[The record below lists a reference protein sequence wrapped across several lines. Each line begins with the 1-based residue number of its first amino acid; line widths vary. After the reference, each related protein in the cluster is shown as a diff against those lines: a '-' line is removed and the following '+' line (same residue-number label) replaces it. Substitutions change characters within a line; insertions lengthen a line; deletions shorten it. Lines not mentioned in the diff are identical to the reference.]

1 VHSIRRSLSVLA
13 LAGLLSVGVVPTAF
27 AVEVEAPEVV
37 DAEVAL
43 DTELSPA
50 ASADSDRTP
59 VIEAPIA
66 FTSLW
71 AELPDGVDAIQVRTS
86 IDGQAWSAWT
96 ELATPDE
103 LDAPDPGSPEAVAAS
118 GAARVTD
125 LLEAGEARFVQV
137 EAAEAR
143 VDEIVLQLVDTAGLN
158 ESVIAR
164 IGRHLTARPAP
175 ADAAEN
181 SSVPT
186 WVEARSAWGAA
197 PYKGTPSVAKYGVEQ
212 VILHHTA
219 GSNKLRRWD
228 GTCVRSEII
237 STIRGIQK
245 YHQDAKGWSDI
256 GYNVVIDPCG
266 GVWEARQGG
275 LDRAVIGAHA
285 AGANANSTGISV
297 LGNFNDLDPNA
308 DILAAFDRVVGWK
321 AGIHGIDTTGSVT
334 RTIKGVTKVH
344 PTVIG
349 HSDVGSTSCPGRIM
363 NSITRIRTNA
373 KAEAGNWPRVP
384 DDVQRV
390 PDERPAIT
398 FSDITGN
405 THAAAIEALV
415 GREITTGYSD
425 GTYRPGLQV
434 TRAQV
439 ATFLMRALGLEPV
452 PGVRFTD
459 VAAGNVHA
467 PAINA
472 LVDAGVLNGY
482 AGNSFRPDESLRRE
496 HMAVVIARALEL
508 APNPVAA
515 ERFSDVVGYEGDI
528 GALAEAA
535 ITTGYPDGTFR
546 PKATVSRD
554 QMATFLMNAVR
565 ILDERAAPAPA
576 PAPEPE
582 PAPAPAPDPDV
593 TS

>member
-1 VHSIRRSLSVLA
+1 MRSIRRPVSVVA
-13 LAGLLSVGVVPTAF
+13 LVGLLSLGLVPTAF
-27 AVEVEAPEVV
+27 AVEVEAPEVL

-50 ASADSDRTP
+50 AADERRTP
-59 VIEAPIA
+59 VIETPIA

-71 AELPDGVDAIQVRTS
+71 AELPDGVDVVQVRTS
-86 IDGQAWSAWT
+86 VDGEAWSPWT
-96 ELATPDE
+96 ELALPDE
-103 LDAPDPGSPEAVAAS
+103 LDAPDPGSPEAVAAA

-175 ADAAEN
+175 AEAAE
-181 SSVPT
+181 SSTVPS
-186 WVEARSAWGAA
+186 WVEPRSAWGAA
-197 PYKGTPSVAKYGVEQ
+197 AYKGTPSVAKYGVEQ
-212 VILHHTA
+212 VVLHHTA
-219 GSNKLRRWD
+219 GSNNLRRSD

-256 GYNVVIDPCG
+256 GYNIVIDPCG

-297 LGNFNDLDPNA
+297 LGNFTSFDPNP

-334 RTIKGVTKVH
+334 RTINGVTKTY

-349 HSDVGSTSCPGRIM
+349 HRDVGSTTCPGRVM
-363 NSITRIRTNA
+363 NSIGRIRTNA
-373 KAEAGNWPRVP
+373 AALAVNWPRVP
-384 DDVQRV
+384 DGLG
-390 PDERPAIT
+390 ASF
-398 FSDITGN
+398 FSDTVGN
-405 THAAAIEALV
+405 AHAASIDGLV
-415 GREITTGYSD
+415 LREITTGYSD
-425 GTYRPGLQV
+425 GTYRPHLDV
-434 TRAQV
+434 SRAQL

-452 PGVRFTD
+452 PGVRFVD
-459 VAAGNVHA
+459 VAETNVHG

-482 AGNSFRPDESLRRE
+482 ADDTFRPNESLRRE
-496 HMAVVIARALEL
+496 HMAVILTRALEL
-508 APNPVAA
+508 APDPVAA
-515 ERFSDVVGYEGDI
+515 ERFSDVVLYPGEI
-528 GALAEAA
+528 GALAQSG
-535 ITTGYPDGTFR
+535 ITTGYTDGTFR
-546 PKATVSRD
+546 PTASVNRA
-554 QMATFLMNAVR
+554 QMATFLMNTVA
-565 ILDERAAPAPA
+565 ILDQRAA
-576 PAPEPE
+576 
-582 PAPAPAPDPDV
+582 
-593 TS
+593 TG

>member
-1 VHSIRRSLSVLA
+1 MRSIRRPVSVLA
-13 LAGLLSVGVVPTAF
+13 LVGVLSLGVVPTAL
-27 AVEVEAPEVV
+27 AVEVAAPEVV

-43 DTELSPA
+43 DTELPDV
-50 ASADSDRTP
+50 ADEDRTP
-59 VIEAPIA
+59 VIETPIA

-86 IDGQAWSAWT
+86 LDGDAWSPWT
-96 ELATPDE
+96 ELALPDG
-103 LDAPDPGSPEAVAAS
+103 LDAPDPGTPEAAAAAD
-118 GAARVTD
+118 AARVTD

-137 EAAEAR
+137 EAAGAR
-143 VDEIVLQLVDTAGLN
+143 ADEVVLQLADTAGLN

-164 IGRHLTARPAP
+164 IGRHLSARPAV
-175 ADAAEN
+175 AEAAVEK
-181 SSVPT
+181 STVPS
-186 WVEARSAWGAA
+186 WVEARAAWGAA
-197 PYKGTPSVAKYGVEQ
+197 PYKGTPSVAKHGVEQ
-212 VILHHTA
+212 IVLHHTA
-219 GSNKLRRWD
+219 GSNGLRDSD
-228 GTCVRSEII
+228 GKCDRQRII

-245 YHQDAKGWSDI
+245 YHQDGQGWSDI

-285 AGANANSTGISV
+285 RGANANSTGIAV
-297 LGNFNDLDPNA
+297 LGDFTKIDPNA

-321 AGIHGIDTTGSVT
+321 AGIHGIDATGSVV
-334 RTIKGVTKVH
+334 RTIGGTTKTY

-349 HSDVGSTSCPGRIM
+349 HRDVGSTTCPGRIM
-363 NSITRIRTNA
+363 DSISRIRTNA
-373 KAEAGNWPRVP
+373 AAQAVNWPRVP
-384 DDVQRV
+384 DGLGATIFRD
-390 PDERPAIT
+390 T
-398 FSDITGN
+398 TGN
-405 THAAAIEALV
+405 THATAIEALV
-415 GREITTGYSD
+415 AREITTGYPD
-425 GTYRPGLQV
+425 GTYRPQLQV

-459 VAAGNVHA
+459 VAAGNVHG

-482 AGNSFRPDESLRRE
+482 PDDTFRPDESLRRE

-508 APNPVAA
+508 SPNEVTAQ
-515 ERFSDVVGYEGDI
+515 RFSDVVAYRGDI

-546 PKATVSRD
+546 PKATVNRD

-565 ILDERAAPAPA
+565 VLDERAAAGP
-576 PAPEPE
+576 
-582 PAPAPAPDPDV
+582 